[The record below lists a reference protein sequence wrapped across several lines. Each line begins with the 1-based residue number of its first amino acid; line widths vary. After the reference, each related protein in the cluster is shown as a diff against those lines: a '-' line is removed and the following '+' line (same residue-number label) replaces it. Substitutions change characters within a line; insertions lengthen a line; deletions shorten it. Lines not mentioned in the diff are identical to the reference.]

1 MELGRLA
8 GRGELGARPGKG
20 REQGKAIACK
30 ARQHATGARPLA
42 TPAHASITSPFSPH
56 HHPILQSS
64 DTRPPCTTTITPR
77 TSPASLQCHH
87 STYAPS
93 LPLPAWSDTGRG
105 WYGTTRIYASA
116 RAYWVSSTLYTEA
129 SHAPSIHA
137 ADCAP
142 AQLYPNSDLPP
153 LLRKLPFCPGD
164 RSPTM
169 HSGRRA
175 SAL

>member
-1 MELGRLA
+1 MTRRDEWNSDDW
-8 GRGELGARPGKG
+8 RGAVKWERG
-20 REQGKAIACK
+20 REREMNLRRTRRK

-56 HHPILQSS
+56 HHPILYSS

-105 WYGTTRIYASA
+105 WYGTTRIYASVT
-116 RAYWVSSTLYTEA
+116 RAYIPGQPRA
-129 SHAPSIHA
+129 IH
-137 ADCAP
+137 CAP
-142 AQLYPNSDLPP
+142 APSRANFRFARGLLP
-153 LLRKLPFCPGD
+153 D
-164 RSPTM
+164 RALSPIYST
-169 HSGRRA
+169 SGTA
-175 SAL
+175 SHRSRSSTRH